1 MYVCGD
7 GHIFDE
13 PVLLKE
19 DYYDRGEKLYGCPIC
34 GQGYDEIDEE
44 EEDINLYEIKFLKE
58 ENEGIEEDIERIKKA
73 ITILNNVVN
82 CRKGIKDITDELEL
96 YLLEFDLYIKE
107 NDEKLKELE

>member
-44 EEDINLYEIKFLKE
+44 EFEEYYEE
-58 ENEGIEEDIERIKKA
+58 EED
-73 ITILNNVVN
+73 
-82 CRKGIKDITDELEL
+82 
-96 YLLEFDLYIKE
+96 EFI
-107 NDEKLKELE
+107 